1 MSFNEQL
8 AARVRPLMQRRK
20 GFSEKKM
27 FGGIGF
33 LLNGNMCCG
42 VYREQLI
49 LRLGVEA
56 GNAALEEF
64 DVRPFDITG
73 RAMRGWV
80 MVGPEGCADDE
91 DLKRWVRAAAKF
103 AGELP
108 PK

>member
-1 MSFNEQL
+1 MPFNEQL
-8 AARVRPLMQRRK
+8 ASRVRPLMQRRQ

-42 VYREQLI
+42 VYRDQLI
-49 LRLGVEA
+49 LRLGPEA
-56 GNAALEEF
+56 GAAALDEF

-73 RAMRGWV
+73 RAMTGWV
-80 MVGPEGCADDE
+80 MIGPQGCEDDE
-91 DLKRWVRAAAKF
+91 DLQQWVGAAAKF
-103 AGELP
+103 AGGLP